1 MSHDYEVEVG
11 GKKIIFST
19 GEMAKQAHG
28 SVTVRL
34 GDTMILAT
42 AVAAP
47 SASEGR
53 DFFPLQIEYKEKYYA
68 SGRIPGGYVKREGRP
83 GDHEVLI
90 CRITDRP
97 LRPLFPKDFLNEVQ
111 IAITVISS
119 DKKELA
125 DVLAINGASAALSIS
140 GIPFHGPVG
149 AVRIGRIDGN
159 FIVNPTVV
167 QTEESDIDLMVAGTE
182 RAVTMI
188 EGSSKNIS
196 EADMLAAVECAHE
209 NIKIICAAQKQ
220 LMEKH
225 AKPFM
230 EYKPKEKNNE
240 LASIVREKY
249 YAEVEAL
256 MNIHMKKEREAAY
269 NAIVEKAKAEL
280 EERFCDDIGEVE
292 PIIHDMDKD
301 VVRQAILDGK
311 RTDGRS
317 HDQIRPITIRTSV
330 LPGAHGSA
338 LFTRG
343 ETQSLGTVT
352 LGTEKDS
359 MRIDSMNGDAN
370 RYFFLHYNFPP
381 YSVGECGRFG
391 GTGRREIGHGML
403 AERALTYAIPD
414 IKDFPYTVR
423 VVSEIL
429 ESNGSSSMASICSGS
444 LALYDAGVKTKSPIA
459 GIAMGLVLEGDR
471 HAVLS
476 DIQGLEDHLGDMDF
490 KVAGTEDGITA
501 FQLDIKIEG
510 ITSEIMREALE
521 QARKGRLHILSE
533 MSKALPV
540 PREELKPNAP
550 RISEIK
556 IPTDKIGELI
566 GTGGKNIKGIIEET
580 GSEINVS
587 EDGTVRI
594 YSSDQSILNATKELV
609 ERSIAEVE
617 KMKIYEGTVKR
628 IADFGAFVEILP
640 GKEGLLHISK
650 IDHKRIKQVTDV
662 LQVGDK
668 VKVKV
673 MNVDKGGRMDLS
685 RKDALPPESE

>member
-1 MSHDYEVEVG
+1 MSHDYEIEVG
-11 GKKIIFST
+11 GKKLTIGT
-19 GEMAKQAHG
+19 GEMAKQANG

-34 GDTMILAT
+34 GDTMILAA

-47 SASEGR
+47 TASEGR

-83 GDHEVLI
+83 GDHEVLT

-119 DKKELA
+119 DKKEMA
-125 DVLAINGASAALSIS
+125 DVLAIIGASAALSIS
-140 GIPFHGPVG
+140 GIPFHGPVA
-149 AVRIGRIDGN
+149 AVRVGRVEGS
-159 FIVNPTVV
+159 FVVNPTH
-167 QTEESDIDLMVAGTE
+167 QDLEQSDIDLMVAGTE

-188 EGSSKNIS
+188 EGSSKNIT
-196 EADMLAAVECAHE
+196 EADMLAAVECAHD
-209 NIKIICAAQKQ
+209 NIKIICGLQKQ
-220 LMEKH
+220 MIEKH

-230 EYKPKEKNNE
+230 EYTPKEKNSE
-240 LASIVREKY
+240 LESVVKEKY
-249 YAEVEAL
+249 YSDVEAL
-256 MNIHMKKEREAAY
+256 MSIQVKQEREAAY
-269 NAIVEKAKAEL
+269 NAIIEKAKSEL
-280 EERFCDDIGEVE
+280 QERYPDDLSEISTV
-292 PIIHDMDKD
+292 IHDMDKD
-301 VVRQAILDGK
+301 VVRKGILDGK
-311 RTDGRS
+311 RTDGRAL
-317 HDQIRPITIRTSV
+317 DTVRPITIRTGV
-330 LPGAHGSA
+330 LPGSHGSA

-343 ETQSLGTVT
+343 ETQSLGVVT

-359 MRIDSMNGDAN
+359 MRVDSMNGDGN
-370 RYFFLHYNFPP
+370 RHFFLHYNFPP

-414 IKDFPYTVR
+414 FKDFPYTVR
-423 VVSEIL
+423 IVSEIL

-444 LALYDAGVKTKSPIA
+444 LALYDGGVKTKSPIA
-459 GIAMGLVLEGDR
+459 GIAMGLVLEDGR

-490 KVAGTEDGITA
+490 KVAGTEEGITA

-510 ITSEIMREALE
+510 ITSDIMREALE

-533 MSKALPV
+533 MSKSLSE
-540 PREELKPNAP
+540 PRAELRPNAP
-550 RISEIK
+550 RIAEIK

-566 GTGGKNIKGIIEET
+566 GTGGKNIKGIIEAT

-587 EDGTVRI
+587 EDGTVKI
-594 YSSDQSILNATKELV
+594 YSSDQDILNSTKALV
-609 ERSIAEVE
+609 ESSIAEVE
-617 KMKIYEGTVKR
+617 TMKIYEGTVKR

-662 LQVGDK
+662 LQIGDK

-673 MNVDKGGRMDLS
+673 MHVDKGGRMDLS
-685 RKDALPPESE
+685 RKDALPPEKE